1 MAKPG
6 EHRAP
11 PYTEA
16 QTKRWLCWLAKSMQ
30 QQGQTVFLI
39 EQLQPTWLSTCAERR
54 SYLFSS
60 RLLAG
65 LLLSQPLWWLS
76 AAPGTT
82 GRVSDV
88 ILGLFAGLI
97 LGLSIGV
104 ADVVLLEAERTD
116 RRSPTVLRRLRN
128 VLIMVAVLGLTCCV
142 FFGLLL
148 DRDDPAV
155 HWLFSAGMILA
166 LVWGMRATQLS
177 LQSDIHTV
185 ETLTWSWASAFK
197 GAVLGFAFGP
207 AITLIWAV
215 VLWFQK
221 APFDHFE
228 YLGGGLILGIC
239 AAPMVG
245 AWAGLRQ
252 GVRELKTRPN
262 QGIALAIRS
271 TCYGAP
277 VIVLIGSVL
286 AVGGRLSVQFRMLG
300 EGFLPD
306 LAQAI
311 REKTILTEVINVLC
325 VTLFFMPFFG
335 AFDVMNHY
343 LLRFM
348 LFILGRT
355 PLNYARFLDHAAN
368 DLNFLQRVGGGYIFI
383 HRILLEH
390 FAAMEHE
397 THVVLGRWAGKD
409 SGPVKRLTILGF
421 PKKPAID

>member
-1 MAKPG
+1 
-6 EHRAP
+6 
-11 PYTEA
+11 
-16 QTKRWLCWLAKSMQ
+16 MQ
-30 QQGQTVFLI
+30 QQGQSIFLV
-39 EQLQPTWLSTCAERR
+39 EQLQPAWLSTRAERWT
-54 SYLFSS
+54 YLFSS

-82 GRVSDV
+82 GSLSDV

-97 LGLSIGV
+97 LGLSLGV
-104 ADVVLLEAERTD
+104 ADVVLLETEPSVRP
-116 RRSPTVLRRLRN
+116 SPTVARYARN
-128 VLIMVAVLGLTCCV
+128 VSIMAATLGLTCCA

-148 DRDDPAV
+148 DRYDPAV
-155 HWLFSAGMILA
+155 QWLFSAGMILA

-197 GAVLGFAFGP
+197 GAALGFAFGP
-207 AITLIWAV
+207 AITVIWAIV
-215 VLWFQK
+215 RWFEK
-221 APFDHFE
+221 APFDHVE
-228 YLGGGLILGIC
+228 YLRGGLILGTC

-252 GVRELKTRPN
+252 GVREVKTRPN

-271 TCYGAP
+271 TCYGAL
-277 VIVLIGSVL
+277 VIALIGSVL
-286 AVGGRLSVQFRMLG
+286 AVGGRLSVHFKMSG
-300 EGFLPD
+300 AGFLAD

-311 REKTILTEVINVLC
+311 REKPILTEVINVLC

-397 THVVLGRWAGKD
+397 VKSNAQDSRWLAQGD
-409 SGPVKRLTILGF
+409 CATPGDLR
-421 PKKPAID
+421 